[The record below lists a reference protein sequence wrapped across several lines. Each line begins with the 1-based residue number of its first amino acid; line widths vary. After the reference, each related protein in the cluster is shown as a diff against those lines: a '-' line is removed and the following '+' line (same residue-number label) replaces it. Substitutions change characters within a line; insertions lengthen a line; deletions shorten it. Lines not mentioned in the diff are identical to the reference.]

1 MLMGE
6 LGTLRIGTLVSGAA
20 VLALALSAALTAAAP
35 VMAQEQCW
43 NARTLRAA
51 KVRDLQTLM
60 MVGALQCRTSHPEVL
75 TRYNE
80 VVRTHRAALVAHNDV
95 LKAHFVA
102 GDGVAVGQ
110 RAYDRFTTMLANGHA
125 ANASGPGFCDAVHG
139 LAAEAGRASPADL
152 ERLAETMM
160 VATRV
165 GERCPGE

>member
-1 MLMGE
+1 MGDA
-6 LGTLRIGTLVSGAA
+6 GSLRIGTLVSGAV

-35 VMAQEQCW
+35 AMAQEQCW
-43 NARTLRAA
+43 NGRTLRAA

-60 MVGALQCRTSHPEVL
+60 MVGALQCRSTHPEVL
-75 TRYNE
+75 ARYNE

-102 GDGVAVGQ
+102 GDGVAIGQ

-125 ANASGPGFCDAVHG
+125 ANASGAGFCDAVHS
-139 LAAEAGRASPADL
+139 LAAEAGRASAAELD
-152 ERLAETMM
+152 RLAETMM

-165 GERCPGE
+165 GERCRGD

>member
-1 MLMGE
+1 MG
-6 LGTLRIGTLVSGAA
+6 GTERLRLGTLVSGAA
-20 VLALALSAALTAAAP
+20 VLALALSAALTAATPA
-35 VMAQEQCW
+35 MAQEQCW
-43 NARTLRAA
+43 SGRTMRAA

-60 MVGALQCRTSHPEVL
+60 MVGALQCRASHPEVL
-75 TRYNE
+75 ARYND

-125 ANASGPGFCDAVHG
+125 ANASGPGFCDAVRS
-139 LAAEAGRASPADL
+139 LAGEAHRASAEEL
-152 ERLAETMM
+152 ERLAESMM

-165 GERCPGE
+165 GERCRGD